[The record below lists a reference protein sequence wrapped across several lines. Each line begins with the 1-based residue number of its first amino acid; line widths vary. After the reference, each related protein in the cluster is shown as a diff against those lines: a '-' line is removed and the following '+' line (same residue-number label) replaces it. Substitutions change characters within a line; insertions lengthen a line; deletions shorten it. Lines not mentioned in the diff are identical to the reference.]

1 MKYWLFVSLVVIAN
15 FIIFIFLSKQLE
27 TYVVNTIV
35 ESSNQL
41 KN

>member
-27 TYVVNTIV
+27 TYVVNTII
-35 ESSNQL
+35 ESSKQSN
-41 KN
+41 N